1 VRRWTAS
8 VTGSSLL
15 LILLVSG
22 ARASLGDGAVETT
35 ATAAEPDPAGESPAA
50 VEISAGPGGFV
61 LRSSGGDFTLR
72 LRSLVQMDGR
82 FYTGDG
88 PSSDGF
94 LVRRARLE
102 LVGTLFG
109 RFDFRLMP
117 DFAGSATTLLDAWVR
132 WKMSP
137 AFQVQVGKVKLP
149 VGLERAQSREFN
161 SCNEFGYPTSLVPN
175 RDIGANIQ
183 GELVDGS
190 LAYYLGVFDGTG
202 DGGSASADTDGDREL
217 AARLFAIPFKGDG
230 ESWLENLGFGV
241 AGTWGRR
248 QAAPTAYRTVGQ
260 QTFFRWSDGV
270 VTDGTTWRVV
280 PQLYYY
286 RGPFGLL
293 SEYAVS
299 SQEVRN
305 GEQTSVIE
313 NLAWTV
319 NASWVLTGEDA
330 SFGAVIPARAIDR
343 QAGGFGAWELVVR
356 MSVLELD
363 AAVFPVFA
371 DSSNSAESARTT
383 TAVVNWYLNPMFR
396 VSVDY
401 SHTDLEG
408 GPLASEDVIIA
419 RMQLRF

>member
-230 ESWLENLGFGV
+230 ESWLGKTPGCADSL
-241 AGTWGRR
+241 
-248 QAAPTAYRTVGQ
+248 
-260 QTFFRWSDGV
+260 SDGRPADLLPLV
-270 VTDGTTWRVV
+270 RRGRYRWDHLAGRASAVLLPGTVWSA
-280 PQLYYY
+280 L
-286 RGPFGLL
+286 GICGLL
-293 SEYAVS
+293 TGGPQRRADERDRESGVDRE
-299 SQEVRN
+299 R
-305 GEQTSVIE
+305 
-313 NLAWTV
+313 
-319 NASWVLTGEDA
+319 VL
-330 SFGAVIPARAIDR
+330 GADRRRRELRRCDPRSRDR
-343 QAGGFGAWELVVR
+343 QAGRWFRRLG
-356 MSVLELD
+356 
-363 AAVFPVFA
+363 
-371 DSSNSAESARTT
+371 
-383 TAVVNWYLNPMFR
+383 AVVNWYLNPMFR